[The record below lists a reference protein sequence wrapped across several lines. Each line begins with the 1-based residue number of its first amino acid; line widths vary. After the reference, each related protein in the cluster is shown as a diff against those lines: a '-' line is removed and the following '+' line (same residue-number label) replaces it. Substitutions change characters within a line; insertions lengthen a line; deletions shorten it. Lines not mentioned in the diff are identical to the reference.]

1 MRASDHDT
9 AAAGRS
15 PRTPLPSA
23 ARREDGPRGDLLALQ
38 RTAGNAALTA
48 ALREGGHAVQRAAG
62 PAVQRAP
69 LSHGNFQF
77 TNLAQTNPQYRDKAI
92 RVLDLLGR
100 HTTIRNYVGTRTCRI
115 TLEKRTTETPADVVD
130 RGAEGVSVTL
140 AAYYFENYDIGYLTG
155 MLAHEFAV
163 HPLASAR
170 GIAHEEAGFHGL
182 PFPVPGLENEDRQGG
197 PPMMNTQGAKQADH
211 ILAVIPNG
219 PRYEIYRDVTLE
231 MAELLVE
238 DVHQQEEGASEQDV
252 TDLLDCFLMDVATMA
267 ATNDQRLRAAPMTWG
282 GGAVRADV
290 AKVYHAYKERL
301 SAVLAAD
308 SPIRPLMPKNK
319 DADAVYTDFATL
331 ARRIAAGVLGAR
343 SIQN

>member
-9 AAAGRS
+9 EAAGRS
-15 PRTPLPSA
+15 PRTPVPTA

-38 RTAGNAALTA
+38 RTAGNAALSA
-48 ALREGGHAVQRAAG
+48 ALRQGGRVVQRASG
-62 PAVQRAP
+62 PVVQRAP

-77 TNLAQTNPQYRDKAI
+77 TNLEQSNAQYRAKAT

-100 HTTIRNYVGTRTCRI
+100 HATITNYVGTRTCRI
-115 TLEKRTTETPADVVD
+115 TLEKRTTETPAEVVD
-130 RGAEGVSVTL
+130 KGAEGVSVTL
-140 AAYYFENYDIGYLTG
+140 AAYYFESYDVGYLTG

-170 GIAHEEAGFHGL
+170 GIANEEAGFHGL
-182 PFPVPGLENEDRQGG
+182 PFPVPGLENEDRRGG
-197 PPMMNTQGAKQADH
+197 PPTMNTQGARQADH
-211 ILAVIPNG
+211 ILAVVPSG
-219 PRYEIYRDVTLE
+219 PRYQIYRDVTLE

-238 DVHQQEEGASEQDV
+238 DVHHQEEEASEQDV
-252 TDLLDCFLMDVATMA
+252 TDLLDCFLMDVATIA

-290 AKVYHAYKERL
+290 AKVYNAYKERL

-308 SPIRPLMPKNK
+308 SPLRPLMPRNK
-319 DADAVYTDFATL
+319 DAAAVYADFATL
-331 ARRIAAGVLGAR
+331 ARRIAAGMLGAW